1 MEGRDIGTV
10 VFPDADVKV
19 FLDAEPA
26 VRSERR
32 LAELREKGKSPSA
45 DEVLKE
51 LDERDQRDR
60 NRSDS
65 PLMQAPDA
73 LFVDT
78 SGMSIEE
85 VERAILKIVRD
96 RTSNGKELSR

>member
-1 MEGRDIGTV
+1 
-10 VFPDADVKV
+10 VKV

-32 LAELREKGKSPSA
+32 LKELREKGKSPSA

-60 NRSDS
+60 SRSDS

-78 SGMSIEE
+78 SGMSIDE
-85 VERAILKIVRD
+85 VERTILKIVRD